1 VLNTLPQHDHRSC
14 WLTGLAVLRCA
25 AVVLLLCCCRQ
36 AEKLSYVGH
45 RYVPKSL
52 KIVDLHPLM
61 RKLSGLPD
69 DAQLLVFEE
78 VKWDPQ
84 VMVTALE
91 QSQVLGAPGI
101 NQLESGDI
109 ICFQQ
114 APPPEVLQ
122 ALQQRQQQQ
131 QAAAQGLAEDSMEV
145 EEQQQ
150 QQQQAGGQLQQ
161 QQEQQQ
167 LTQQLSQQHLEQQ
180 QQLVQQQ
187 VLCGQLAGAEGGQVR
202 FPLVVDYLSYTVNR
216 RLVRQQGWLWGLRHW
231 HLLLIVT
238 VEPCTLY
245 VSCIHV
251 CQKLY
256 VSHYSCDVL
265 TGVAATCKC
274 VFSTQRDTA
283 VALALCHSAYPPC
296 TTACCCCC
304 CCVCVPCV
312 SGDVQAA

>member
-1 VLNTLPQHDHRSC
+1 
-14 WLTGLAVLRCA
+14 
-25 AVVLLLCCCRQ
+25 
-36 AEKLSYVGH
+36 
-45 RYVPKSL
+45 VPKSL

-245 VSCIHV
+245 VSCIPV

-256 VSHYSCDVL
+256 VSHYSCGVL

-274 VFSTQRDTA
+274 VFSSSAGYSCCSCTLPLCIP
-283 VALALCHSAYPPC
+283 ALHNRLLLLLLCV
-296 TTACCCCC
+296 
-304 CCVCVPCV
+304 CVCVPCV